1 MDTKFGGE
9 GFWNVI
15 VGEGFEV
22 QTYTGCPKRKHF
34 IIAKTFYCDTL
45 YLDQYQVYEGK
56 M

>member
-22 QTYTGCPKRKHF
+22 YTYTGCPNKGNILLLQKLF
-34 IIAKTFYCDTL
+34 IVTPCI
-45 YLDQYQVYEGK
+45 
-56 M
+56 